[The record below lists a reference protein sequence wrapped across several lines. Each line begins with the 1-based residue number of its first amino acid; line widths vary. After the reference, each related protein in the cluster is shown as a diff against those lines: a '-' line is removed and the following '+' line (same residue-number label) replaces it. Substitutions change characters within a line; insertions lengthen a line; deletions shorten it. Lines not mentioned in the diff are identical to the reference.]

1 VACWE
6 LQNER
11 DNKKIFIAI
20 WLTIEKGKKKEYGF
34 EPLPD
39 QNAGEDNCVR
49 MGGLGCVG
57 GKGAWLRMA
66 RMEESGA
73 PPPQ

>member
-1 VACWE
+1 M
-6 LQNER
+6 
-11 DNKKIFIAI
+11 
-20 WLTIEKGKKKEYGF
+20 KGITNLHCHLLSTRRKGGKRNIGF
-34 EPLPD
+34 ESRSE
-39 QNAGEDNCVR
+39 QNVGEDSFVR

-66 RMEESGA
+66 RTEESGA